1 MDFGQL
7 IIAAGV
13 GAVGVM
19 QGMILSQ
26 LRDVRAIAAD
36 NSAKVQK
43 HDITLYGENGDNGL
57 AGDLKERRRFNRRAS
72 DIA

>member
-7 IIAAGV
+7 VIAGGI
-13 GAVGVM
+13 GAVGVLC
-19 QGMILSQ
+19 GLILSQ
-26 LRDVRAIAAD
+26 LRDVRVMAD
-36 NSAKVQK
+36 QLVIKVQK

>member
-26 LRDVRAIAAD
+26 LRDVRKITTD
-36 NSAKVQK
+36 NATSVLK
-43 HDITLYGENGDNGL
+43 HEITLYGENGDNGL
-57 AGDLKERRRFNRRAS
+57 AGDLKDRRRFNRRAS